1 MLGVLV
7 RELGGRDLEAS
18 LARDAAGEVRL
29 VWRSPSWEDVLDL
42 AFDEIRH
49 YGAGSLQICRRL
61 RALLDDLLTATPP
74 QRHAAIEAQL
84 RRLDAAVLRAFPA
97 GSPELETALAADRT
111 GLGLARAQ
119 SSAADRS
126 IASASDG

>member
-1 MLGVLV
+1 M
-7 RELGGRDLEAS
+7 
-18 LARDAAGEVRL
+18 
-29 VWRSPSWEDVLDL
+29 LDL
-42 AFDEIRH
+42 AFDEIRD
-49 YGAGSLQICRRL
+49 YGAGSIQICRRL
-61 RALLDDLLTATPP
+61 RAVLEDLLAATPA

-84 RRLDAAVLRAFPA
+84 RRLDAAVLSAFPA